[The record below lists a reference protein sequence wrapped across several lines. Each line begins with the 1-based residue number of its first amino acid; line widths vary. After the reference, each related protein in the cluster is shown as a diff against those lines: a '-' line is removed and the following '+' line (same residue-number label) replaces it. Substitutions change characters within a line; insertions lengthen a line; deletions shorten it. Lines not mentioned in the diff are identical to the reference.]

1 MWDSACE
8 EKTVMRS
15 RGSASPV
22 VGAGSQRL
30 HAFLIGVGSLVL
42 VLTSLTA
49 LSSGGEGGQLGV
61 TEHVRDDKAGD
72 GGGGQE
78 QGVDGDGGMDFMSS
92 PEFLRMSQTDRI
104 MVRAGGKGCALSGRE
119 ENIRDAKFEHPASR
133 VPVLAFFFFPTGV
146 LLSDH
151 GPTPQPGLNLL
162 GPRSVTPPTPESSA
176 PW

>member
-49 LSSGGEGGQLGV
+49 LSSGGEGG
-61 TEHVRDDKAGD
+61 TEHVRDDEAGD
-72 GGGGQE
+72 DGGGQE
-78 QGVDGDGGMDFMSS
+78 HGVDGDGGMDFMSS

-133 VPVLAFFFFPTGV
+133 VPVVAFFFFQRGCCCQTMAP
-146 LLSDH
+146 LLSPASTSW
-151 GPTPQPGLNLL
+151 GRG
-162 GPRSVTPPTPESSA
+162 R
-176 PW
+176 